1 MARINVKNP
10 VANRALFTPSRPALT
25 MGKIRMKIPV
35 GNRTQRPIERLD
47 NARDTAAMLQLNNF
61 VAQGGSQPANF
72 IPPLDG
78 ETFVEE
84 RTDTFDIVEEF
95 NPLPGL
101 EDDEEDDS
109 DDECGEWVTLVE
121 EEPDKIDIMVSAS
134 NERHVQ
140 RAKEFNWTR
149 LLDQLHPVHMC
160 QKLLTKNWTRVNWNE
175 TFNTRCNCPAGV
187 KTSSMIDLVDLHAQ
201 DHIRLR
207 FCGCTPDAIRLLR
220 CGNLAG
226 SPVVPQTAF
235 SLPLLIFHNSLLHAK
250 KRQHARDMR
259 RPFTAAVDMYRQLER
274 ISESVVFSGL
284 GLQPQQILANLTCPA
299 CFGPQPLNTSA
310 YPETTCNRLCV
321 CLDANFQQHHHIKA
335 SRNHKQLRTPRIFL
349 AQEQVDQTTE
359 MIQKKK
365 WKMILQRRLIDAPSH
380 IKQPTIKGMR
390 RPEKAPSVYYRTN
403 SSGGDSLRYWML
415 TQQIHKFEES
425 TSRGPST
432 HQIWDFAPY
441 NIQLGATAL
450 SRLPIGWLI
459 TTNKGLC
466 SYLEWPKLLKGVFNW
481 HWAAQCAFQADHTDV
496 KEVRM
501 RKMVAI
507 YEQENVIDLMW
518 IFRATESEVRDLI
531 NVIEAESEALKEDIA
546 NLSGEDM
553 PAGGELFVQAVHLR
567 AERQP
572 VLDTKTGLRLGTNLK
587 EKIFKAQ
594 NDRKPAVMKMITE
607 YNMQYSEYKLKYP
620 NQLGSD
626 VGENDLLSYKRLS
639 TMSLDDAFWND
650 RLFYHSDAPWA
661 INANIRQGITCILVL
676 SQMQEEFELIAQEL
690 VWAMSWAIG
699 YHDQLTRSPAYLREL
714 TSHHLGSPLHC
725 VSSMKRGDDE
735 VPRDH
740 FDEID
745 LFNVSRRDK
754 ANHCQPQANPD
765 FLATWRDVPKNLP
778 PDKYSI
784 SGDQANN
791 NDDNWEEEILAAVV
805 EDGEDADVVA
815 SDVEDEGHD

>member
-10 VANRALFTPSRPALT
+10 VANRALCTPSRPALTMGKICTPSRPALT

-310 YPETTCNRLCV
+310 YPETTCNRL
-321 CLDANFQQHHHIKA
+321 
-335 SRNHKQLRTPRIFL
+335 
-349 AQEQVDQTTE
+349 
-359 MIQKKK
+359 
-365 WKMILQRRLIDAPSH
+365 
-380 IKQPTIKGMR
+380 
-390 RPEKAPSVYYRTN
+390 
-403 SSGGDSLRYWML
+403 
-415 TQQIHKFEES
+415 
-425 TSRGPST
+425 
-432 HQIWDFAPY
+432 
-441 NIQLGATAL
+441 
-450 SRLPIGWLI
+450 
-459 TTNKGLC
+459 
-466 SYLEWPKLLKGVFNW
+466 
-481 HWAAQCAFQADHTDV
+481 
-496 KEVRM
+496 
-501 RKMVAI
+501 
-507 YEQENVIDLMW
+507 
-518 IFRATESEVRDLI
+518 IFRATESEVRDLV

-607 YNMQYSEYKLKYP
+607 YNVQYSEYKLKYP

-639 TMSLDDAFWND
+639 TMLLDDAFWND

-661 INANIRQGITCILVL
+661 INANIRQG
-676 SQMQEEFELIAQEL
+676 
-690 VWAMSWAIG
+690 
-699 YHDQLTRSPAYLREL
+699 
-714 TSHHLGSPLHC
+714 

>member
-1 MARINVKNP
+1 
-10 VANRALFTPSRPALT
+10 
-25 MGKIRMKIPV
+25 
-35 GNRTQRPIERLD
+35 
-47 NARDTAAMLQLNNF
+47 
-61 VAQGGSQPANF
+61 
-72 IPPLDG
+72 
-78 ETFVEE
+78 
-84 RTDTFDIVEEF
+84 
-95 NPLPGL
+95 
-101 EDDEEDDS
+101 
-109 DDECGEWVTLVE
+109 
-121 EEPDKIDIMVSAS
+121 
-134 NERHVQ
+134 
-140 RAKEFNWTR
+140 
-149 LLDQLHPVHMC
+149 
-160 QKLLTKNWTRVNWNE
+160 
-175 TFNTRCNCPAGV
+175 
-187 KTSSMIDLVDLHAQ
+187 
-201 DHIRLR
+201 
-207 FCGCTPDAIRLLR
+207 
-220 CGNLAG
+220 
-226 SPVVPQTAF
+226 
-235 SLPLLIFHNSLLHAK
+235 
-250 KRQHARDMR
+250 
-259 RPFTAAVDMYRQLER
+259 
-274 ISESVVFSGL
+274 
-284 GLQPQQILANLTCPA
+284 
-299 CFGPQPLNTSA
+299 
-310 YPETTCNRLCV
+310 
-321 CLDANFQQHHHIKA
+321 
-335 SRNHKQLRTPRIFL
+335 
-349 AQEQVDQTTE
+349 
-359 MIQKKK
+359 
-365 WKMILQRRLIDAPSH
+365 
-380 IKQPTIKGMR
+380 
-390 RPEKAPSVYYRTN
+390 
-403 SSGGDSLRYWML
+403 
-415 TQQIHKFEES
+415 
-425 TSRGPST
+425 
-432 HQIWDFAPY
+432 
-441 NIQLGATAL
+441 
-450 SRLPIGWLI
+450 
-459 TTNKGLC
+459 
-466 SYLEWPKLLKGVFNW
+466 
-481 HWAAQCAFQADHTDV
+481 
-496 KEVRM
+496 
-501 RKMVAI
+501 MVAI

-607 YNMQYSEYKLKYP
+607 YNVQYSEYKLKYP

-725 VSSMKRGDDE
+725 CCCLSYL
-735 VPRDH
+735 
-740 FDEID
+740 I
-745 LFNVSRRDK
+745 
-754 ANHCQPQANPD
+754 HCQPQANPD